1 MEKKTNIIRA
11 ILIILGGAIF
21 IIYAFPSIIFVNIA
35 TIIGSTFGAL
45 LIILGVF
52 LQKFIALCKSLCKS
66 KLGKSTLFSVLS
78 IFLVCI
84 IALGSAMGSVVA
96 CSDTN
101 ADGQDTLIVL
111 GCFVKNG
118 KPSYSL
124 TQRINACYDYL
135 VSNPKSV
142 AVLSGGQG
150 SDEIMS
156 EAKCM
161 YDVLV
166 QKGINPD
173 RLYMEDKST
182 NTNEN
187 IKYSLEII
195 ETEKL
200 SKNIAVVSN
209 DYHLKRSTMIAKKQG
224 VEVKRISAGSTLL
237 DKPNFYLREGL
248 GVIKEFIF

>member
-1 MEKKTNIIRA
+1 MERKINIIRA
-11 ILIILGGAIF
+11 ILILLGGAIF
-21 IIYAFPSIIFVNIA
+21 ILYAFPSIIFVNIA
-35 TIIGSTFGAL
+35 TLIGSAFGIL

-52 LQKFIALCKSLCKS
+52 LREFTVLCKRLCKSG
-66 KLGKSTLFSVLS
+66 LGKATLYSLLS
-78 IFLVCI
+78 IFLAGT
-84 IALGSAMGSVVA
+84 IALGGAICSVIA
-96 CSDTN
+96 CADTN
-101 ADGQDTLIVL
+101 ANKQDTLIVL
-111 GCFVKNG
+111 GCFVKDG

-135 VSNPKSV
+135 VANPKSV

-150 SDEIMS
+150 SNEIMS
-156 EAKCM
+156 EAQCM

-166 QKGINPD
+166 QKGISPD

-195 ETEKL
+195 EAENL
-200 SKNIAVVSN
+200 SKSIAVVSN
-209 DYHLKRSTMIAKKQG
+209 DYHLKRATMIAKKQG
-224 VEVKRISAGSTLL
+224 VEVRRISAGSTFI

-248 GVIKEFIF
+248 GVIKELIF